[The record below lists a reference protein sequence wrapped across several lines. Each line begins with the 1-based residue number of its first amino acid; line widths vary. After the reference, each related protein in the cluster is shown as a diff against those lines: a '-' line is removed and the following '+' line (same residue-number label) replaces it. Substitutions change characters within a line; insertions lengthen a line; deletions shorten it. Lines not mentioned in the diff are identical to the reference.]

1 MIIAQLMTATWFL
14 RPEKCCCCM
23 LMKAWYMSA
32 SWCVVVSVVVIVA
45 VCWWRLST
53 SVSLGVLLFLLLLNV
68 DEGLEHQWVLVCC
81 CFHCFRCCCM
91 LMKAWYISESW
102 CVVVSVVAIVAVCW
116 WRLGTSVSLGVL
128 LFLLLLLLLYVDEGL
143 VHQWVLVCCFRCC
156 YCCCMLMKA
165 WYISESWCVV
175 VSVVAIVAVC
185 WWRLG
190 TSVSLGV
197 LFPLLLYV
205 GEGSVHQLVL
215 VCCCFCCCC
224 MLVKAQY
231 ISASWCVVSA
241 VAVAAVCWWRRGGTA
256 AAPAPRL
263 QRGNTSGRRSSST
276 LQHKICV
283 ESQNRC
289 RSMIV
294 LVEQKKH

>member
-14 RPEKCCCCM
+14 RPERCCCCM
-23 LMKAWYMSA
+23 LMKDRYMSA

-68 DEGLEHQWVLVCC
+68 DEGLVHQWVLVCC
-81 CFHCFRCCCM
+81 CFHCFR
-91 LMKAWYISESW
+91 
-102 CVVVSVVAIVAVCW
+102 
-116 WRLGTSVSLGVL
+116 
-128 LFLLLLLLLYVDEGL
+128 
-143 VHQWVLVCCFRCC
+143 
-156 YCCCMLMKA
+156 CCCMLMKA

-224 MLVKAQY
+224 MLMKARYISESWCVVVSVVAIVAVCWWKLGTSVSLGVLLFLLLLLLLYVDEGLVHQWVLVCCFRCCCMLVKAQY
-231 ISASWCVVSA
+231 
-241 VAVAAVCWWRRGGTA
+241 
-256 AAPAPRL
+256 
-263 QRGNTSGRRSSST
+263 TS
-276 LQHKICV
+276 
-283 ESQNRC
+283 
-289 RSMIV
+289 
-294 LVEQKKH
+294 